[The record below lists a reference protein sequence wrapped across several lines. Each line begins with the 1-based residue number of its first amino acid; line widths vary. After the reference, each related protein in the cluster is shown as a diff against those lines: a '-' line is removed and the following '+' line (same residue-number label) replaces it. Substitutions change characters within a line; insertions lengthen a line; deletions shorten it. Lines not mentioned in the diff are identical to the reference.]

1 MAIYLH
7 LDDMAHPLSKLF
19 GKRLRERRQ
28 ALKMSQAMLHE
39 QTGVTASYISFIEN
53 GKANPTLDV
62 MAQLADAIGWNVSEM
77 LAAEA

>member
-1 MAIYLH
+1 
-7 LDDMAHPLSKLF
+7 
-19 GKRLRERRQ
+19 
-28 ALKMSQAMLHE
+28 MSQAMLHE

-62 MAQLADAIGWNVSEM
+62 MAQLADAIACPVSEM

>member
-1 MAIYLH
+1 MAIYLR

-19 GKRLRERRQ
+19 GKRLRARRQ

-53 GKANPTLDV
+53 GSP
-62 MAQLADAIGWNVSEM
+62 VSEM